1 MKSSLAKR
9 KEIIRYLEKFKLLTP
24 PFDCPDCPVSK
35 RNISESSLGYCPDC
49 DKRFEAIF
57 NAFGEEV
64 LNSYKNSCED
74 LVEALS
80 NLYYKYKDIHFT
92 VMENE

>member
-1 MKSSLAKR
+1 MKSSLAKK
-9 KEIIRYLEKFKLLTP
+9 KEIIRYLEKFKDLTP

-35 RNISESSLGYCPDC
+35 RNISKSSLDYCPNC
-49 DKRFEAIF
+49 NMRFEAIF
-57 NAFGEEV
+57 NVFGEEV

-80 NLYYKYKDIHFT
+80 NLYYKYKDIRFT

>member
-1 MKSSLAKR
+1 MKSSLAKK
-9 KEIIRYLEKFKLLTP
+9 KEIIRYLEKFKDLTP
-24 PFDCPDCPVSK
+24 PFDCPECPVSK
-35 RNISESSLGYCPDC
+35 RNISKSSLDYCPDC
-49 DKRFEAIF
+49 DMRFEAIF

-64 LNSYKNSCED
+64 LNEYKSSCED

-92 VMENE
+92 IMENE

>member
-1 MKSSLAKR
+1 MKSSLAKK
-9 KEIIRYLEKFKLLTP
+9 KEIIRYLEKFKDLTP

-35 RNISESSLGYCPDC
+35 RNISKSSLDYCPDC
-49 DKRFEAIF
+49 DMRFEAIF
-57 NAFGEEV
+57 NVFDEKV
-64 LNSYKNSCED
+64 LSRYKNSCED

-80 NLYYKYKDIHFT
+80 NLYYKYKNVHFT

>member
-1 MKSSLAKR
+1 MKSISER
-9 KEIIRYLEKFKLLTP
+9 KEIIRYLEKFKDLTP

-35 RNISESSLGYCPDC
+35 RNISRSSLWGYCPDC

-64 LNSYKNSCED
+64 LNEYKNSCED